1 MGRYLGID
9 YGTKRIG
16 LAISDETGQIA
27 FPLCV
32 LENSGQRRVAG
43 EISRIINERKAGAVV
58 LGLPLNLDGSK
69 GIAADNVEH
78 FADILKRHVSVPVEF
93 WDERLSTKMA
103 ERAMIEGGL
112 SRMRRKQSIDQ
123 ATAQII
129 LQSYLDAHGKQEVQ
143 GSWLEDNEA

>member
-1 MGRYLGID
+1 MGRFLGID

-32 LENSGQRRVAG
+32 LENSGQRRVAE
-43 EISRIINERKAGAVV
+43 EINKIVTERKVGTLV

-69 GIAADNVEH
+69 GISADNIEH
-78 FADILKRHVSVPVEF
+78 FAAILKQHISIPVEF
-93 WDERLSTKMA
+93 WDERLSTRMA

-112 SRMRRKQSIDQ
+112 SRSRRKQSIDQ

-129 LQSYLDAHGKQEVQ
+129 LQSYLDAHATV
-143 GSWLEDNEA
+143 